1 MIIYRR
7 KEIKQEQFGDGTL
20 KAIVPE
26 SLNTKSLYDL
36 TFNFFGGA
44 TKQETITW
52 CYDNDS
58 EIFTLRCLVDTIRDA
73 LGKDISINLN
83 LPYIP
88 HARQDRRVSGRF
100 FTLKSFANIINEMNF
115 NQVKVLDPHSDVSMA
130 LIDRSYEMFKPIE
143 ILNISKDAVL
153 MYPDAGA
160 AKKYKV
166 NNNNCI
172 IGNKHRDE
180 SGKIIKYELLN
191 FVEGTRSVVIVDD
204 ICSYGGTFVAAA
216 KALKEKGVENI
227 ILIVSH
233 CEDNILKGG
242 VLDYVDAVYTSD
254 SICHIKNHSK
264 IVYIENYNFRDI
276 DEDENEKDINKE
288 IK

>member
-26 SLNTKSLYDL
+26 NLSKKSLYSLD
-36 TFNFFGGA
+36 FSFFGGA

-52 CYDNDS
+52 CYDNDG
-58 EIFTLRCLVDTIRDA
+58 EIFTLRCLVDTIRDI

-100 FTLKSFANIINEMNF
+100 FTLKSFANMINEMGF

-130 LIDRSYEMFKPIE
+130 LIDRSYEILKPIE
-143 ILNISKDAVL
+143 ALSISEDAVL

-160 AKKYKV
+160 AKKYKS
-166 NNNNCI
+166 NNNCI

-191 FVEGTRSVVIVDD
+191 FVEGTKSVVIVDD

-227 ILIVSH
+227 SLIVSH

-264 IVYIENYNFRDI
+264 IIYIENYNFRDVDK
-276 DEDENEKDINKE
+276 DE
-288 IK
+288 